1 MESNPR
7 LIFLIDGQLRKKA
20 NSQYRVPPRIS
31 NRVGVSMQHLGPFLA
46 VQICLAFGMAGLLWP
61 GKFISLFHVLL
72 FPWAAHYRG
81 VSAHSIAARAV
92 FCSLFLFLVSRSLV

>member
-61 GKFISLFHVLL
+61 DKFMPLFHVLM
-72 FPWAAHYRG
+72 FPWAATYRG
-81 VSAHSIAARAV
+81 VRANSIAAIALS
-92 FCSLFLFLVSRSLV
+92 FLLFLMLMARF